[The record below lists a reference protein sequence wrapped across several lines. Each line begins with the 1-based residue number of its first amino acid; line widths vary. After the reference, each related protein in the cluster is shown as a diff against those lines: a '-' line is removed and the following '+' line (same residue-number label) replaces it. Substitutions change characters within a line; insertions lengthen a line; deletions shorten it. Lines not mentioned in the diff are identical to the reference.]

1 MKKAAGKK
9 TMSKDDLFKQAERVF
24 SKGLVEMIKEN
35 GHDFLEDRR
44 EGSSV
49 YDISGKRYLD
59 CYTSG
64 GMFNLGRRNP
74 LVAQRFKR
82 EMHTTDQ
89 GNFVMLSEEK
99 ALLARKI
106 AEFVPGNLE
115 CVLFGVTRG
124 ESMEAACKL
133 ARGYTA
139 RPELI
144 SVDGGCYGETGFAL
158 TLSAREGKG
167 QFGELIPDVKT
178 IPFGDIEAARD
189 ALGTRT
195 AALVM
200 EPIQAENHCRQ
211 ADEGYYAQIRTL
223 CDQHGIKL
231 IFDETQSGFGRTG
244 RKFFFEH
251 TGVVPDILI
260 VGEAI
265 TSGMFPMTA
274 MVFTPELKRFF
285 DIHPLIHLCTFGGH
299 DLGCRVALATIDEY
313 ERQTPWVNA
322 ERLGDKLLRDFLALK
337 KKHPDIISSV
347 SGKGLMVSL
356 KMSSQETARVF
367 CSKAG
372 KGGLLVETG
381 RVDPATILIRPSLLI
396 GEDEAGEI
404 VRIVSLTLTGMKKS
418 RKK

>member
-9 TMSKDDLFKQAERVF
+9 TMNNNDLLGQAERVF
-24 SKGLVEMIKEN
+24 SKGLVAMIREK
-35 GHDFLEDRR
+35 GHDFLEDSR

-49 YDISGKRYLD
+49 YDTRGKRYLD

-64 GMFNLGRRNP
+64 GMFNLGRKNP
-74 LVAQRFKR
+74 RIAQRFKQ

-99 ALLARKI
+99 AVLARKI
-106 AEFVPGNLE
+106 SEFVPGNLD

-133 ARGYTA
+133 ARGYTS
-139 RPELI
+139 RSELI
-144 SVDGGCYGETGFAL
+144 TVDGGCYGETGFAL
-158 TLSAREGKG
+158 TLSAREAKE

-189 ALGTRT
+189 ALGRRT

-223 CDQHGIKL
+223 CDQYGIKL

-251 TGVVPDILI
+251 TSVVPDILI

-285 DIHPLIHLCTFGGH
+285 DMHPLIHLCTFGGH
-299 DLGCRVALATIDEY
+299 DLGCRVAMASIDEY
-313 ERQTPWVNA
+313 ERQMPWVNA
-322 ERLGDKLLRDFLALK
+322 QSLGDKLLKELSALM
-337 KKHPDIISSV
+337 KKHPHIISSV

-356 KMSSQETARVF
+356 KMSSPETARAF
-367 CSKAG
+367 CAQAAG
-372 KGGLLVETG
+372 GGMLVETG

-396 GEDEAGEI
+396 SEEEADEI
-404 VRIVSLTLTGMKKS
+404 VKIVSSSLKGMKKS
-418 RKK
+418 RK